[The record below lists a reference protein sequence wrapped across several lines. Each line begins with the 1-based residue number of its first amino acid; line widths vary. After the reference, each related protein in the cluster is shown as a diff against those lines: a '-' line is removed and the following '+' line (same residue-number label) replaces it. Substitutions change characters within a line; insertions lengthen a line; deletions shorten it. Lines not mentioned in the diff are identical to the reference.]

1 MIRPQSFYLGLVGL
15 LAFALASSAAA
26 VPILDGSFAG
36 FSGGENVVD
45 FDEVALTPWQSVTNE
60 FAGLGISFSPNV
72 WFENNRTFTN
82 FDGASMANFRSSASA
97 GGFVPAAAFSIGFAS
112 SMTDFAAF
120 FASNSGQTITVTAY
134 LGASMVES
142 LTFTDTVCC
151 NGHVLGFSGIGFDR
165 IDVSGSD
172 LIIFDELHFEN
183 VAEPATALM
192 LVLGLAGLALA
203 GRPAAGTRSQ
213 A

>member
-1 MIRPQSFYLGLVGL
+1 MTRPQPFHLALVGL
-15 LAFALASSAAA
+15 LAFTLASSAAA

-36 FSGGENVVD
+36 FSGSENVID
-45 FDEVALTPWQSVTNE
+45 FDEVALTPWQSVTTE
-60 FAGLGISFSPNV
+60 FAGLGITFSPNV

-82 FDGASMANFRSSASA
+82 FDGASMANFRSSASP
-97 GGFVPAAAFSIGFAS
+97 GGPLPATAFSVSFTS

-120 FASNSGQTITVTAY
+120 FASNSGQTITLTAF
-134 LGASMVES
+134 LGASLVES

-165 IDVSGSD
+165 IDISSSNLV
-172 LIIFDELHFEN
+172 IFDEFHFEN

-203 GRPAAGTRSQ
+203 GRPADTRSQ

>member
-1 MIRPQSFYLGLVGL
+1 MLRPRPIYLALAGL
-15 LAFALASSAAA
+15 LAFALASSAIA

-36 FSGGENVVD
+36 FSGSETVID
-45 FDEVALTPWQSVTNE
+45 FDEVALTPWQSVTTE
-60 FAGLGISFSPNV
+60 FAGLGITFSPNV
-72 WFENNRTFTN
+72 WFENTRNFTN
-82 FDGASMANFRSSASA
+82 FDGASMANFRSSGAP
-97 GGFVPAAAFSIGFAS
+97 GGALPPIAFSVSFAT

-120 FASNSGQTITVTAY
+120 FASNSGQTITLTAF
-134 LGASMVES
+134 LGATLVETLS
-142 LTFTDTVCC
+142 FTDAACC

-165 IDVSGSD
+165 IDISGTN
-172 LIIFDELHFEN
+172 LIIFDEFHFEN

-203 GRPAAGTRSQ
+203 GRPAGTRSQ